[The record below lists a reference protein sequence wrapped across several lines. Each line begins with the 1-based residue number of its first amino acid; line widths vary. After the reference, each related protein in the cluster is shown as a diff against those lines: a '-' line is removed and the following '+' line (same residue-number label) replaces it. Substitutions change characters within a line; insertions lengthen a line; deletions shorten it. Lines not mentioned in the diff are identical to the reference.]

1 MIMLKKNYQSPKLE
15 LVAFEENQV
24 FMVGSGSGDGDA
36 TGSGEDFP
44 WETFEDVNVW
54 EK

>member
-1 MIMLKKNYQSPKLE
+1 MLKKNYQSPKLE